1 MPYLVSLLLFIRN
14 VKISGTQLTSIK
26 LNNMLKRISKLTL
39 ALLLLCLTTNAQWL
53 KKFESSD
60 NLYQDAKR
68 EIELKHYQ
76 KAINMC
82 NKALD
87 ISPKNMDI
95 HLLLGRAYSLAGKV
109 DSARL
114 ELNRVIEKNPKY
126 RDAYIY
132 LINME
137 SIACNYVQAI
147 EYADL
152 GLKYFPN
159 DRDILLKKLDVYNKE
174 GNWIES
180 NKLADYLFDKYSGD
194 PFIRTVYLE
203 YKLTLA
209 RQYSHKGYIDI
220 AKRSYEAVLEQDPL
234 NKEAIQAVYNLD
246 VRSGNYVSS
255 LAFTNR
261 ALQASPSSYEFMIKK
276 VGILEAM
283 YRYVDAI
290 EVIQN
295 LEKLYPN
302 DPEVRKL
309 GPYMRMQ
316 AGRYY
321 MNSDPYLQFQG
332 VLDKEPGNRDAL
344 NYVVNIANSRGLSE
358 DALTWVNAGLKK
370 YPGDKD
376 LTIKKMGILTNLKSY
391 GLASKLAEGVYRQ
404 NPTPDNKANFIELR
418 TQSAKAYIA
427 EQEYDSAISDLK
439 TVLQYDH
446 SDKQATSMMVN
457 AYSQQ
462 KRYDDALHVIDEALT
477 YYPGDEGLLYK
488 KAGVLESYQHYA
500 EAAQISRDL
509 LQRYPDKRHYLNS
522 FVEQSLAAGRQ
533 SLAYD
538 DYSSTKTILQ
548 EVLDKQPDNLDALN
562 YIINIETAFKQ
573 YDSAIVYADQAL
585 HYYPDSKDL
594 LFKKAAIYSDA
605 HKFQEAYAI
614 SGALHGQFPYNIRFR
629 DAYIDQLQGSGRQY
643 MASNMADSAL
653 GEYYKALEASPIDS
667 NTLFYAI
674 NILNDQKQ
682 YDTALALIA
691 RGRRAY
697 PDKPYFLLI
706 RAVIYEN
713 QLKWED
719 AWLTADTL
727 TKMVNLDPKYQDYTN
742 YLFSRRLRN
751 QWGVA
756 YLRSKFDYAPSINHI
771 ATVQYTRRIK
781 RGSITGRINYAGRQN
796 GTGFQFEA
804 DAIYNHTPK
813 WYSYGVASYSPN
825 GIIFPQLKLGY
836 SIFHSF
842 KHGYDGE
849 LGVRYLKAD
858 SGTTLSFLASVAKE
872 YKDFY
877 FNLRG
882 YYINLNTNLSPAS
895 IASAGTQ
902 QPNYY
907 SVILS
912 ARYYMNPVTHSDW
925 FSAIAGYGTA
935 PDDFSRNY
943 ALAQLLSY
951 PTVSCG
957 AGYTKQIK
965 HRTTIGMFFSWYNQK
980 YTDEVFVNNE
990 KVADP
995 TYHNQYDFYLQLLR
1009 RF

>member
-1 MPYLVSLLLFIRN
+1 
-14 VKISGTQLTSIK
+14 
-26 LNNMLKRISKLTL
+26 MLKRISKLVL
-39 ALLLLCLTTNAQWL
+39 ALVLLCSVHADAQWL

-234 NKEAIQAVYNLD
+234 NKEALQAVYNLD
-246 VRSGNYVSS
+246 VRSGNYASS

-261 ALQASPSSYEFMIKK
+261 ALQAQPTSYEFMIKK
-276 VGILEAM
+276 VGILDAM
-283 YRYVDAI
+283 SRYTDAV
-290 EVIQN
+290 EVVEK

-321 MNSDPYLQFQG
+321 MNTDPYLQFQG

-344 NYVVNIANSRGLSE
+344 NYVINIANSRGLME
-358 DALTWVNAGLKK
+358 DALTWVNVGLKK
-370 YPGDKD
+370 YPNDRD
-376 LTIKKMGILTNLKSY
+376 LTVKKMGILTNLKSY
-391 GLASKLAEGVYRQ
+391 GLASKLAENVYRQ

-418 TQSAKAYIA
+418 SQSAKAYIA

-439 TVLQYDH
+439 SVMVYDH
-446 SDKQATSMMVN
+446 SNKQATAMMVN
-457 AYSQQ
+457 AYTQQ
-462 KRYDDALHVIDEALT
+462 KRYDDALHAIDDALT
-477 YYPGDEGLLYK
+477 YYPGDEGLLFK
-488 KAGVLESYQHYA
+488 KAGVLETYQHYA
-500 EAAQISRDL
+500 EAAQISKDL
-509 LQRYPDKRHYLNS
+509 LQRYPDKRYYLTS

-533 SLAYD
+533 SMAYD
-538 DYSSTKTILQ
+538 DYSSTKSILQ
-548 EVLDKQPDNLDALN
+548 EVLEKQPDNLDALN

-594 LFKKAAIYSDA
+594 MFKKASIYADA
-605 HKFQEAYAI
+605 HKYQDAYAI
-614 SGALHGQFPYNIRFR
+614 SGALHNQFPYNIRFR
-629 DAYIDQLQGSGRQY
+629 DAYMDHLQGSGRQY
-643 MASNMADSAL
+643 MTQNMPDSAL
-653 GEYYKALEASPIDS
+653 GEYYKALEASPLDS
-667 NTLFYAI
+667 NTLFSTI

-697 PDKPYFLLI
+697 PDKPYFLLK

-713 QLKWED
+713 QLKWND

-727 TKMVNLDPKYQDYTN
+727 SKMVNLEPKYVDYVN
-742 YLFSRRLRN
+742 FLFSHRLKN

-771 ATVQYTRRIK
+771 ATVQYSRYIR

-804 DAIYNHTPK
+804 DAYYNHTPK
-813 WYSYGVASYSPN
+813 WYSYGVAAYSPN
-825 GIIFPQLKLGY
+825 GIVFPKYRLGY

-849 LGVRYLKAD
+849 LGIRYLKAD

-882 YYINLNTNLSPAS
+882 YYINLNTVTDPTNISLTNA
-895 IASAGTQ
+895 AKQT
-902 QPNYY
+902 NYY
-907 SVILS
+907 SVILT
-912 ARYYMNPVTHSDW
+912 ARYYMNPITHGDW
-925 FSAIAGYGTA
+925 FSAIAGYGNA

-951 PTVSCG
+951 PTVSVG
-957 AGYTKQIK
+957 AGYTKSIK
-965 HRTTIGMFFSWYNQK
+965 HRTSLGMFFSWYNQK
-980 YTDEVFVNNE
+980 YSDAVTNTATGVRTDAV
-990 KVADP
+990 
-995 TYHNQYDFYLQLLR
+995 YHNQYDFYLQLLR
-1009 RF
+1009 KF

>member
-1 MPYLVSLLLFIRN
+1 MLYLVSLLLFIRK
-14 VKISGTQLTSIK
+14 VKISSLQLIGIK
-26 LNNMLKRISKLTL
+26 LDNMLKRISKL
-39 ALLLLCLTTNAQWL
+39 ALSLMLLCTQADAQWL

-95 HLLLGRAYSLAGKV
+95 HLLLGRAYALAGKV
-109 DSARL
+109 DSGRL

-147 EYADL
+147 EYADM

-203 YKLTLA
+203 YKLNLA

-234 NKEAIQAVYNLD
+234 NKEALQAVYNLD
-246 VRSGNYVSS
+246 VRSGNYASS

-261 ALQASPSSYEFMIKK
+261 ALQASPTSYEFMIKK
-276 VGILEAM
+276 VGILDAM
-283 YRYVDAI
+283 SRYVDAI
-290 EVIQN
+290 EVIEK

-332 VLDKEPGNRDAL
+332 VLEKEPGNRDAL
-344 NYVVNIANSRGLSE
+344 NYVINIANSRGLNQ
-358 DALTWVNAGLKK
+358 DALTWVNVGLKK
-370 YPGDKD
+370 YPNDRE
-376 LTIKKMGILTNLKSY
+376 LTVKKMGILTNLKSY

-404 NPTPDNKANFIELR
+404 NPTPDNKASFIELR
-418 TQSAKAYIA
+418 MQSAKAYIA
-427 EQEYDSAISDLK
+427 EQEYDSAINDLK
-439 TVLQYDH
+439 SVMVYDK
-446 SDKQATSMMVN
+446 SNQQATSMMVN

-462 KRYDDALHVIDEALT
+462 KRYDDALHTIDDALT
-477 YYPGDEGLLYK
+477 YYPGDEGLLFK
-488 KAGVLESYQHYA
+488 KAGILESYQHYS
-500 EAAQISRDL
+500 EAAQISKDL
-509 LQRYPDKRHYLNS
+509 LQRYPDKRYYLQS

-533 SLAYD
+533 SMAYD

-548 EVLDKQPDNLDALN
+548 DVLEKQPDNLDALN

-585 HYYPDSKDL
+585 RYYPDSKDL
-594 LFKKAAIYSDA
+594 LFKKASIYADA
-605 HKFQEAYAI
+605 HKYQEAYGI
-614 SGALHGQFPYNIRFR
+614 TGALHNQFPYNIRFR
-629 DAYIDQLQGSGRQY
+629 DAYIDHLQGSGRQY
-643 MASNMADSAL
+643 MAANMADSAL
-653 GEYYKALEASPIDS
+653 AEYYKALEVSPIDS

-674 NILNDQKQ
+674 NILNEQQK

-691 RGRRAY
+691 RGRKAY
-697 PDKPYFLLI
+697 PDKSYFLLK

-713 QLKWED
+713 QLKWDD

-727 TKMVNLDPKYQDYTN
+727 SKMANLDPKYMDYAN

-804 DAIYNHTPK
+804 DAYYNHTPK
-813 WYSYGVASYSPN
+813 WYSYGVAAYSPN
-825 GIIFPQLKLGY
+825 GIIFPQYRLGY

-849 LGVRYLKAD
+849 LGIRYLKAD

-882 YYINLNTNLSPAS
+882 YYINLNTNLQGATVG
-895 IASAGTQ
+895 SAAAKAT
-902 QPNYY
+902 NFY
-907 SVILS
+907 SVILT
-912 ARYYMNPVTHSDW
+912 ARYYMNPISRGDW
-925 FSAIAGYGTA
+925 FSAIAGYGNA

-957 AGYTKQIK
+957 AGYTKSIK
-965 HRTTIGMFFSWYNQK
+965 YRTSLGMFFSWYNQK
-980 YTDEVFVNNE
+980 YTEAVVNNGVRTE
-990 KVADP
+990 A

>member
-1 MPYLVSLLLFIRN
+1 MLRRVSTLMFLLMLLFIQAD
-14 VKISGTQLTSIK
+14 G
-26 LNNMLKRISKLTL
+26 
-39 ALLLLCLTTNAQWL
+39 QWL

-95 HLLLGRAYSLAGKV
+95 HLLLGRAYSLAGKI

-147 EYADL
+147 EYADM

-234 NKEAIQAVYNLD
+234 NKEALQAVYNLD
-246 VRSGNYVSS
+246 VRSGNYASS

-261 ALQASPSSYEFMIKK
+261 ALQASPSSYEFLIKK
-276 VGILEAM
+276 VSILDAM
-283 YRYVDAI
+283 TRYVDAV
-290 EVIQN
+290 EVIEK

-309 GPYMRMQ
+309 SVYMRMQ

-321 MNSDPYLQFQG
+321 MNTDPYLQFQS

-344 NYVVNIANSRGLSE
+344 NYVVNIATARGLLQ
-358 DALTWVNAGLKK
+358 DALGWVNLGLKK
-370 YPGDKD
+370 NPGDREL
-376 LTIKKMGILTNLKSY
+376 LTKKMGILSGLKSY
-391 GLASKLAEGVYRQ
+391 GQASNIAETIYKQ
-404 NPTPDNKANFIELR
+404 NPTPDNKQNFIDLR
-418 TQSAKAYIA
+418 TQSAKNYIND
-427 EQEYDSAISDLK
+427 QEYDSAESNLK
-439 TVLQYDH
+439 SVLKYDR
-446 SDKQATSMMVN
+446 SNTQATSMIVN
-457 AYSQQ
+457 AYTQQ
-462 KRYDDALHVIDEALT
+462 KKYDDALHAIDDALT

-500 EAAQISRDL
+500 EAAQISKDL
-509 LQRYPDKRHYLNS
+509 LQRYPDKHHYLLS

-538 DYSSTKTILQ
+538 DYSSTKSILQ
-548 EVLDKQPDNLDALN
+548 QVLEKQPDNLDALN

-594 LFKKAAIYSDA
+594 LFKKASIYADA
-605 HKFQEAYAI
+605 HKYQDAYAI
-614 SGALHGQFPYNIRFR
+614 SGVLHNQYPYNVRFR
-629 DAYIDQLQGSGRQY
+629 DAYIDHLLGSGRQY
-643 MASNMADSAL
+643 MAESKQDSAL

-667 NTLFYAI
+667 NALFYAV
-674 NILNDQKQ
+674 NILNETKQ
-682 YDTALALIA
+682 YDTALSLIA

-697 PDKPYFLLI
+697 PDKPYFLLK

-713 QLKWED
+713 QQKWDD

-727 TKMVNLDPKYQDYTN
+727 SKMTNLDPKYMDYTN
-742 YLFSRRLRN
+742 YLFSRRLKN

-756 YLRSKFDYAPSINHI
+756 YLRSKFDYSPSINSL
-771 ATVQYTRRIK
+771 ATVQYARRIK
-781 RGSITGRINYAGRQN
+781 RGTITARINYAGRIN
-796 GTGFQFEA
+796 GTGFQFEGEA
-804 DAIYNHTPK
+804 YYNHTPK
-813 WYSYGVASYSPN
+813 WYSYAVAAYSPN
-825 GIIFPQLKLGY
+825 GIIFPQYRLGY

-842 KHGYDGE
+842 KHGWDGE

-872 YKDFY
+872 IKDFN

-882 YYINLNTNLSPAS
+882 YYINLNTVTDPTNISLTNAAKQS
-895 IASAGTQ
+895 
-902 QPNYY
+902 NYY
-907 SVILS
+907 SVILTT
-912 ARYYMNPVTHSDW
+912 RYYLNPNTHSDW
-925 FSAIAGYGTA
+925 FSGICGYGNA

-951 PTVSCG
+951 PTVSVG

-965 HRTTIGMFFSWYNQK
+965 YRTTLGVFVSWYNQK
-980 YTDEVFVNNE
+980 YADATYVNSV
-990 KVADP
+990 KTADAVH
-995 TYHNQYDFYLQLLR
+995 HNQYDMYFQLLR